1 MSFIANIHV
10 GKKLLPFAAV
20 GFLFLFNIFL
30 SVITLKFVYTY
41 ETFYSKLFLG
51 TQTFARAKNNQ
62 LILGEAV
69 GPNYQDSRQESLEK
83 FFAEHNS
90 DLYPYAGK
98 IVEVSDKYGF
108 HYGLLP
114 AIAMVESNLC
124 KKIPENSFNCWG
136 WGIYGKKVTRF
147 VSYDEAIDTVARG
160 IKRDYIDN
168 GFVTVEQ
175 IMTKYNPTNHNNWL
189 GGVNFFLNTL
199 N

>member
-1 MSFIANIHV
+1 
-10 GKKLLPFAAV
+10 
-20 GFLFLFNIFL
+20 
-30 SVITLKFVYTY
+30 
-41 ETFYSKLFLG
+41 
-51 TQTFARAKNNQ
+51 
-62 LILGEAV
+62 
-69 GPNYQDSRQESLEK
+69 
-83 FFAEHNS
+83 
-90 DLYPYAGK
+90 
-98 IVEVSDKYGF
+98 
-108 HYGLLP
+108 
-114 AIAMVESNLC
+114 MVESNLC